1 MAARVV
7 TVAHV
12 VSITPSSSSFTI
24 GNNRRRRKFEA
35 ERPCSQFPSFS
46 SSSPLRF
53 QQTATL
59 LTLKSIIPRHA
70 LCIVACLPPTTP
82 NTTFNSST
90 KLYVSGLSFRTTEE
104 SLRNAFQNFG
114 QLVEVNLVMDRIAN
128 RPRGFAFLRYATEE
142 ESKKAIEGMHGK
154 VLLIHSGI
162 GEGTAVLLL
171 TVYMCILMNYIPI
184 SSWGHLSWY
193 APVGLRSVL
202 PFLDGR
208 VIFVEVAKPRSETR
222 RSQPQNPR
230 QY

>member
-24 GNNRRRRKFEA
+24 GNNRRGRKFEA

-90 KLYVSGLSFRTTEE
+90 KLYVS
-104 SLRNAFQNFG
+104 
-114 QLVEVNLVMDRIAN
+114 VNLVMDRIAN

-154 VLLIHSGI
+154 
-162 GEGTAVLLL
+162 
-171 TVYMCILMNYIPI
+171 
-184 SSWGHLSWY
+184 
-193 APVGLRSVL
+193 
-202 PFLDGR
+202 FLDGR